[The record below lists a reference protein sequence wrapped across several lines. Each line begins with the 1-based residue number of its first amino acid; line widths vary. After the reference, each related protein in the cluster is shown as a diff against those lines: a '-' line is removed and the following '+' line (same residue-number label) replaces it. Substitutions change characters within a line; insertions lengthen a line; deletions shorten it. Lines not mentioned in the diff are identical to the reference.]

1 MVGSA
6 IGSGC
11 VEEAVEVGGDGGEL
25 GWGAATVEDWVEQV
39 GEDRRDRDTRL
50 SSASA
55 PNNVGPRLRS
65 S

>member
-6 IGSGC
+6 MARGW
-11 VEEAVEVGGDGGEL
+11 AVEGGDGGGLE
-25 GWGAATVEDWVEQV
+25 WVAAAVDDWVDRV

-55 PNNVGPRLRS
+55 PNNVGPRLRRL
-65 S
+65 